1 MKGYLL
7 LENGLMVKG
16 TISGEYKNI
25 LGEVE
30 VSALKSKVIQFNGS
44 TFEICDDSDCY
55 PLTLGNATKILAKL
69 VVDALPVEYHLYDLK
84 TVIA

>member
-16 TISGEYKNI
+16 TITGEYKNI
-25 LGEVE
+25 LGEVA
-30 VSALKSKVIQFNGS
+30 VADLKSKVIQFNGN
-44 TFEICDDSDCY
+44 TFEICDDTDCT
-55 PLTLGNATKILAKL
+55 PLTLGKATKFLAKL
-69 VVDALPVEYHLYDLK
+69 VVDSLPVEYHLYDLK